1 MTPEEMGLLAD
12 MIAARLMDTFAARL
26 DMIEEVVFTGQ
37 HASPVSGG
45 SLTDSYVMQ
54 LEPNPEKQYVEWDS
68 ELAGY
73 GVRVSPGGAKAFF
86 VQSRIR
92 GEKKETKISIGRF
105 GQTLTA
111 QSARLEAIQI
121 LELMRRGIDP
131 KNHYDRG
138 VF

>member
-1 MTPEEMGLLAD
+1 MTPAEMEVMAD
-12 MIAARLMDTFAARL
+12 MIAARLMGTFAARL

-54 LEPNPEKQYVEWDS
+54 LEPKQDKQYVEWDS

-86 VQSRIR
+86 VQGRIR

-111 QSARLEAIQI
+111 ETARLEAIQM
-121 LELMRRGIDP
+121 LDLMRRGIDP
-131 KNHYDRG
+131 KNNYDRG

>member
-1 MTPEEMGLLAD
+1 MTQEEMEKLAD

-26 DMIEEVVFTGQ
+26 DMIEEVVFTGG
-37 HASPVSGG
+37 HASPVAGG
-45 SLTDSYVMQ
+45 SLTDSHVMG
-54 LEPNPEKQYVEWDS
+54 LEPNPDKQYVDWDS

-86 VQSRIR
+86 VQGRIR

-111 QSARLEAIQI
+111 QSARLEAIRI
-121 LELMRRGIDP
+121 IDLMRRGIDP
-131 KNHYDRG
+131 KNYFDRG